1 MDGGVSGYSY
11 LLLERHSSV
20 QTPFTGCR
28 RDQIESLGA
37 PSSMRP
43 GVWVDYLLELSIV
56 ELSAAPMPGSSPL
69 IAFIRE
75 HLQRNG
81 PAPFPWFMEQALYHP
96 AYGYY
101 TSARTR
107 IGRQGDYYTNVSV
120 GHLYGQL
127 LASQLIEMWNLLENP
142 TRFTIVEQ
150 GAEDGL
156 LAWDILSAIADESNE
171 AAACIR
177 YVIVE
182 PIPEKRMQQRA
193 RLEPAFLNKTSWLNN
208 LNELEPITGAFISNE
223 LLDAMPVHLVVYED
237 NAWSE
242 LFVDLS
248 GEDFLFIPLKIEP
261 PELVLALNKLPVPV
275 AASYRTEVNLEAGRW
290 IWTVSAK
297 LERGFVLVIDY
308 GFPRYEYYK
317 PERTEGTLSCYSRHR
332 RSYNPL
338 ERPGEIDITAHV
350 DFTSLAE
357 AALNAS
363 CAVAG
368 YTDQH
373 HFMVGAAES
382 RLLAFEKE
390 VKAETATPARAAFLN
405 PYRALMHP
413 GTMGMAFKFL
423 LLTKGLTRDPKL
435 TGFKYASDPWRS
447 L

>member
-1 MDGGVSGYSY
+1 
-11 LLLERHSSV
+11 
-20 QTPFTGCR
+20 
-28 RDQIESLGA
+28 
-37 PSSMRP
+37 
-43 GVWVDYLLELSIV
+43 
-56 ELSAAPMPGSSPL
+56 
-69 IAFIRE
+69 
-75 HLQRNG
+75 
-81 PAPFPWFMEQALYHP
+81 MEQALYHP
-96 AYGYY
+96 EYGYY
-101 TSARTR
+101 TSTRTR

-127 LASQLIEMWNLLENP
+127 LASQLIEMWKVLGSPAL
-142 TRFTIVEQ
+142 FTIVEQ

-156 LAWDILSAIADESNE
+156 LAWDILSAIAEESIE
-171 AAACIR
+171 AASCIR
-177 YVIVE
+177 YAIVE
-182 PIPEKRMQQRA
+182 PMPGKRLQQRS
-193 RLEPAFLNKTSWLNN
+193 RLEPAFLEKVSWLD
-208 LNELEPITGAFISNE
+208 ELTELAPITGAFISNE
-223 LLDAMPVHLVVYED
+223 LLDAMPVHIVVYQD

-242 LFVDLS
+242 LFVGFS
-248 GEDFLFIPLKIEP
+248 GEDFFFVPVKIESP
-261 PELVLALNKLPVPV
+261 GLALALHKLPVPV
-275 AASYRTEVNLEAGRW
+275 ASPYRTEINLEAGRW
-290 IWTVSAK
+290 IQAVGAR

-308 GFPRYEYYK
+308 GFPRHEYYK

-332 RSYNPL
+332 RSYDPL

-357 AALNAS
+357 SAASAS

-390 VKAETATPARAAFLN
+390 VEAGTATPARAAFLG

-413 GTMGMAFKFL
+413 GTMGMAFKFF
-423 LLTKGLTRDPKL
+423 LLTKGLDQDSKL

>member
-1 MDGGVSGYSY
+1 
-11 LLLERHSSV
+11 
-20 QTPFTGCR
+20 
-28 RDQIESLGA
+28 
-37 PSSMRP
+37 
-43 GVWVDYLLELSIV
+43 
-56 ELSAAPMPGSSPL
+56 MPGFSPL
-69 IAFIRE
+69 VAFIRE
-75 HLQRNG
+75 HLQLNG

-96 AYGYY
+96 QYGYY
-101 TSARTR
+101 TSTRTR

-127 LASQLIEMWNLLENP
+127 LASQLIEMWKVLGSP
-142 TRFTIVEQ
+142 ARFTIVEQ

-156 LAWDILSAIADESNE
+156 LASDILSAIAEESAE

-177 YVIVE
+177 YAIVE
-182 PIPEKRMQQRA
+182 PIPGKRLPQRA
-193 RLEPAFLNKTSWLNN
+193 HLEPSFREKVSWLNE
-208 LNELEPITGAFISNE
+208 LTELEPITGAFISNE
-223 LLDAMPVHLVVYED
+223 LLDAMPVHIVVYQD

-242 LFVDLS
+242 LFVDFS
-248 GEDFLFIPLKIEP
+248 GEDFFFVPVGIQP
-261 PELVLALNKLPVPV
+261 PEFLLALHKLPTPV
-275 AASYRTEVNLEAGRW
+275 AAPYRTEVNLEAGRW
-290 IWTVSAK
+290 IRAVSSR
-297 LERGFVLVIDY
+297 LERGFVLVVDY
-308 GFPRYEYYK
+308 GFPRHEYYK

-357 AALNAS
+357 AATQAS
-363 CAVAG
+363 CVVAG

-390 VKAETATPARAAFLN
+390 VQAGTVTNTRAAFLG
-405 PYRALMHP
+405 PYRSLMHP

-423 LLTKGLTRDPKL
+423 LLTKGLDRDPKL
-435 TGFKYASDPWRS
+435 SGFKYASDPWRS